1 MEEIAVTKFKASC
14 LSVLER
20 VQKTRKPVRVTRR
33 GKPLA
38 DVVPAA
44 VESPRAN
51 WLGCMAGTAH
61 FIGDVVSPASDE
73 EDWDVLRDK

>member
-20 VQKTRKPVRVTRR
+20 VQKTRQPVRVTRR

-44 VESPRAN
+44 VEGPRAN

-61 FIGDVVSPASDE
+61 FIGDIVSPSTDE
-73 EDWDVLRDK
+73 EEWDALRD